1 MIMDAM
7 FFFGVCIVIL
17 GFLCWAW
24 VRGIDNMMRDF
35 PDYKGEDLFDEEPP
49 KKKSDKPDWEQDG
62 HHTKQRI

>member
-1 MIMDAM
+1 MDAM
-7 FFFGVCIVIL
+7 FFFGIAIVIL

-49 KKKSDKPDWEQDG
+49 KKKNESDKTDWEQDG